1 MDKTLHIEKQ
11 ELLDKIIDRIN
22 QERVSFNIY
31 GTDKED
37 AYLSGINEGIDRV
50 IDALKEFEVW
60 KIFL

>member
-31 GTDKED
+31 GTSNED
-37 AYLSGINEGIDRV
+37 SFLSGINEGINRV
-50 IDALKEFEVW
+50 IDALKEFE
-60 KIFL
+60 I

>member
-31 GTDKED
+31 GTSNED
-37 AYLSGINEGIDRV
+37 SFLSGINEGIDRV
-50 IDALKEFEVW
+50 IDALKEFEV
-60 KIFL
+60 

>member
-31 GTDKED
+31 GTSNED
-37 AYLSGINEGIDRV
+37 SFLSGINEGIDRV
-50 IDALKEFEVW
+50 IDALKEFKV
-60 KIFL
+60 

>member
-31 GTDKED
+31 GTSNED
-37 AYLSGINEGIDRV
+37 SFLSGINEGIDRV
-50 IDALKEFEVW
+50 IDSLKELSV
-60 KIFL
+60 

>member
-31 GTDKED
+31 GTSNED
-37 AYLSGINEGIDRV
+37 SFLSGINEGINRV
-50 IDALKEFEVW
+50 IDALKEFEV
-60 KIFL
+60 

>member
-1 MDKTLHIEKQ
+1 MDKTLQIEKQ
-11 ELLDKIIDRIN
+11 ELIEKIIDRIN

-31 GTDKED
+31 GTSNED
-37 AYLSGINEGIDRV
+37 SFLSGINEGIDRV

>member
-31 GTDKED
+31 GTSNED
-37 AYLSGINEGIDRV
+37 SFLSGINEGVDRV
-50 IDALKEFEVW
+50 IDALKEFEV
-60 KIFL
+60 

>member
-50 IDALKEFEVW
+50 IDALKEFEV
-60 KIFL
+60 

>member
-31 GTDKED
+31 GTSNED
-37 AYLSGINEGIDRV
+37 SFLSGINEGIDRV

-60 KIFL
+60 KISL